1 VWRQVSKPRDRRRR
15 LVVVDEA
22 WLLMREPEG
31 AKFLFRLAK
40 SARKYR
46 CGLSV
51 VTQDAADLLGTP
63 LGQAVV
69 ANSTTQILL
78 RPAPQAIA
86 GAGAASTLPAG
97 EPQSPLAAA
106 QGEGLL
112 AAGSPRV
119 SFQAIASPAEHS
131 VITSDPAELAEL
143 DPDDRLRLITDI

>member
-1 VWRQVSKPRDRRRR
+1 

-22 WLLMREPEG
+22 WLLMREPDG

-40 SARKYR
+40 SARKYW

-78 RPAPQAIA
+78 RQAPQAIDVVGDA
-86 GAGAASTLPAG
+86 FNLSAG
-97 EPQSPLAAA
+97 ERQIPP
-106 QGEGLL
+106 GRR
-112 AAGSPRV
+112 PR
-119 SFQAIASPAEHS
+119 
-131 VITSDPAELAEL
+131 
-143 DPDDRLRLITDI
+143 